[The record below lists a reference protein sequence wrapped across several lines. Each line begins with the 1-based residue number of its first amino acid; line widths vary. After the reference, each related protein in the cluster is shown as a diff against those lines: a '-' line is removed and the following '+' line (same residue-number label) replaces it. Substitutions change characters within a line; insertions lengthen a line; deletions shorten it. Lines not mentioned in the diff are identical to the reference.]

1 MSNPELLTAGIDPE
15 KLDPIFGPDGTVY
28 LKAAGDSFGV
38 PDTASDPRAPQLVQ
52 VAGHP
57 STQHLVTPSGLA
69 LVEGTGTLGAA
80 TYYYRVSAITAS
92 GETLACAEVSLA
104 IAATHGVDLTWDAVS
119 GATGYRVYGRST
131 GAELLIA
138 EVTAPLVTYTDAGSI
153 SPSGA
158 LPTVNTA
165 RFGQVAEPVRAGTST
180 RTSVNDNNA
189 DTLLLAANPLRKGA
203 VVYNDSAEI
212 LYLAFG
218 TVAASTTSF
227 TYKVAAGGA
236 VEVPFSYSG
245 EIRGIWAANGSG
257 AARVS
262 ELV

>member
-57 STQHLVTPSGLA
+57 LTQHLVTPSGLA

-138 EVTAPLVTYTDAGSI
+138 EVTAPLVT
-153 SPSGA
+153 
-158 LPTVNTA
+158 
-165 RFGQVAEPVRAGTST
+165 
-180 RTSVNDNNA
+180 
-189 DTLLLAANPLRKGA
+189 
-203 VVYNDSAEI
+203 
-212 LYLAFG
+212 
-218 TVAASTTSF
+218 
-227 TYKVAAGGA
+227 
-236 VEVPFSYSG
+236 
-245 EIRGIWAANGSG
+245 
-257 AARVS
+257 
-262 ELV
+262 